1 MEGLVH
7 ISQLGREGR
16 VTNVEQVVNWG
27 DTVKVK
33 VLSASGGKISLSM
46 NDVDQITGENVN
58 TTANKVVKSGR
69 EENLRMMSLRPVHLH
84 VEQEYYEKR
93 DKVMESFIMYNYFQT
108 MDPDHFFGIQVAL
121 HRERKP
127 RVIRERVDPRES
139 MSDGVFKRTFRFR

>member
-58 TTANKVVKSGR
+58 TTANR
-69 EENLRMMSLRPVHLH
+69 W
-84 VEQEYYEKR
+84 
-93 DKVMESFIMYNYFQT
+93 
-108 MDPDHFFGIQVAL
+108 
-121 HRERKP
+121 
-127 RVIRERVDPRES
+127 
-139 MSDGVFKRTFRFR
+139 